1 MEVHLAH
8 PAQVRGLVGMCD
20 APDEVLHRG
29 VALTKETW
37 HLCPDQA
44 RHPAG
49 DEPLAPSEPLGLVK
63 QLQSVT
69 HPADPPEQKD
79 IVRVARSQRR
89 HRREVQGLM
98 RVVQLG
104 FEALE
109 HAVEIVD
116 AFGMAAC
123 VGELGHQQKQQ
134 LRIGWRP
141 PPVHLLQVRKLR
153 ALPVC

>member
-1 MEVHLAH
+1 M
-8 PAQVRGLVGMCD
+8 PG
-20 APDEVLHRG
+20 P
-29 VALTKETW
+29 
-37 HLCPDQA
+37 QA

-49 DEPLAPSEPLGLVK
+49 DEPLASSEPLGLVK

-69 HPADPPEQKD
+69 HPTDPPEQKD

-89 HRREVQGLM
+89 LGREVLGLM

-104 FEALE
+104 FKALE

-153 ALPVC
+153 ALPVR